1 MLGLAA
7 AGLGRGIGLDLAQGR
22 TRGTLQNDGGL
33 GLDRRLDR
41 RLVLQLASARV
52 RGGSDGGSFV
62 RGLGQLVLGV
72 GQALGRDGRRALG
85 RDGRLVGRGLS
96 RGFGLVLGRALGCSW
111 NQTAI
116 LAGPLIR
123 FLAGVTASADE
134 QVYPLRISN
143 LVATF
148 PNGTSA
154 PIAAT
159 DGSITVLAG
168 TSERLSE
175 AGVLN
180 AASLTA
186 GPVAPGEIVTLLGHG
201 IGPAFRAVPEAGPSS
216 LALGGTSVW
225 FDGKQAPLLLA
236 SSGQINA
243 IVPYSVA
250 GQTTEIVVRKEGLTA
265 ATASVPVGPAAPGIF
280 VLSGNGVGP
289 AAILNEDSTVNSAAN
304 PAQRGAVISIFA
316 TGAGRMDPPGAD
328 GQIGNGASQHPLL
341 QVSVRIGDQ
350 DAEVLYAG
358 AAPGLIAGALQVNC
372 RIPLNVAAGVAVSV
386 VFTVGEQTSPAG
398 TTLSIQ

>member
-1 MLGLAA
+1 MFRPTTTLPLLLSLF
-7 AGLGRGIGLDLAQGR
+7 AGLHPSLSA
-22 TRGTLQNDGGL
+22 ND
-33 GLDRRLDR
+33 
-41 RLVLQLASARV
+41 LQLPAIDLKRDSSAPLTLAFRPSPEPV
-52 RGGSDGGSFV
+52 VAMQFDVEFDPSAI
-62 RGLGQLVLGV
+62 QLTAIAGEAAR
-72 GQALGRDGRRALG
+72 QAGKSLYSAALSSTKTRYIISG
-85 RDGRLVGRGLS
+85 
-96 RGFGLVLGRALGCSW
+96 W

-186 GPVAPGEIVTLLGHG
+186 GPVAPGEIATLLGHG

-372 RIPLNVAAGVAVSV
+372 SIPLNVAAGVAVSV